1 VAELTAYS
9 GLAGINIFWVD
20 THKVEQALEA
30 VPDID
35 SARVHCNM
43 PADCFV
49 EIVERQALFVWRQGD
64 SQVWI
69 GADGMVFPARGEL
82 PDALVLDAAGST
94 ALRPGDRVDLT
105 LVAAIEELARI
116 QPEIRFYQYSEQE
129 GLSFR
134 NAVDWPVR
142 LGSGEEIH
150 AKLELLRSLTDYLT
164 EQGFAPAFVDVR
176 YPEAP
181 YYGE

>member
-1 VAELTAYS
+1 
-9 GLAGINIFWVD
+9 
-20 THKVEQALEA
+20 LET
-30 VPDID
+30 VPDIE
-35 SARVHCNM
+35 SASVHCNL

-82 PDALVLDAAGST
+82 SDALVVNAAGST
-94 ALRPGDRVDLT
+94 ALKPGDQVDLT

-116 QPEIRFYQYSEQE
+116 QPEIRLYQFTEQE

-134 NAVDWPVR
+134 NASDWPVR
-142 LGSGEEIH
+142 FGSGQEIH
-150 AKLELLRSLTDYLT
+150 TKLELLRSLTDYLT
-164 EQGFAPAFVDVR
+164 GQGVAPTFVDVR